1 MQQTLQP
8 PLQPA
13 KPDCLVW
20 YAGDPCDVLIQQ
32 YHQAT
37 ELAQRKEWQVSVAA
51 PLQKQIDD
59 QQRLIKALQ
68 LQMAAQT
75 NAALQGEAR
84 TDAIFQGIG
93 AALGAAL
100 ALIVALACFR
110 RLARHTPAMKQEQE
124 EAASCLQLAGVSAC
138 APTPAVTAC
147 DSEHEAPV
155 CSAYR
160 P

>member
-1 MQQTLQP
+1 MPQPVQP

-20 YAGDPCDVLIQQ
+20 YAGDPCDVLIQE
-32 YHQAT
+32 YRRAT
-37 ELAQRKEWQVSVAA
+37 ELAQRKEWQVSVSA
-51 PLQKQIDD
+51 PLQKQIED

-68 LQMAAQT
+68 VQMAAQT

-110 RLARHTPAMKQEQE
+110 RLARHTPVMKQAYED
-124 EAASCLQLAGVSAC
+124 AASIPLAGA
-138 APTPAVTAC
+138 APAPGAPGATC
-147 DSEHEAPV
+147 DLEREEPV
-155 CSAYR
+155 CSTSSD
-160 P
+160 